1 MGWYYRGLHAV
12 PPIIITR
19 WPDWGYLFYCE
30 IGSRLYKLFLLRNT
44 NMIHE
49 LISEIIHD
57 LMICTTVWELQN
69 MKLNMHKLY
78 AAYCISLSATVASV
92 ILYAHASFNRHKTC
106 VNGLLYCRL
115 EDSSVHWPRFIS
127 VTIDRP
133 IFIKTDRPIFIN
145 FAIINLL
152 LPMSRCVL
160 KWKKF
165 KI

>member
-1 MGWYYRGLHAV
+1 MLYHPLSSLDGRTGGICFTVRLRIVCISYFYY
-12 PPIIITR
+12 ITET
-19 WPDWGYLFYCE
+19 WFMNS
-30 IGSRLYKLFLLRNT
+30 SRKLFT
-44 NMIHE
+44 IWWFAQQYE
-49 LISEIIHD
+49 KFEIQNPW
-57 LMICTTVWELQN
+57 VQN

-78 AAYCISLSATVASV
+78 AAYCISLSANVASV

-152 LPMSRCVL
+152 LPMSRCV
-160 KWKKF
+160 KHF
-165 KI
+165 